1 MVAVQVGGSSDLK
14 NIIQQ
19 SGMKLNMTDMNPGE
33 PNDETF
39 VKQVK
44 FVLWDNNITLFRQSI
59 IYLIIASNIN
69 ICRQN
74 IISRNTNMRRPCT
87 TLVLLWNSTPNR
99 W

>member
-44 FVLWDNNITLFRQSI
+44 FVLFDIDTTVLSINNI
-59 IYLIIASNIN
+59 
-69 ICRQN
+69 
-74 IISRNTNMRRPCT
+74 
-87 TLVLLWNSTPNR
+87 PNN
-99 W
+99 

>member
-39 VKQVK
+39 VKQVRI
-44 FVLWDNNITLFRQSI
+44 FLLDNNATLLFHQSI
-59 IYLIIASNIN
+59 IYQIIASNIN
-69 ICRQN
+69 IMFRQN

-87 TLVLLWNSTPNR
+87 TLVLH
-99 W
+99 

>member
-1 MVAVQVGGSSDLK
+1 MGVYIESQWKIKYFSCYLRSYVDAYRMVAVQVGGSSDLK

-44 FVLWDNNITLFRQSI
+44 
-59 IYLIIASNIN
+59 
-69 ICRQN
+69 
-74 IISRNTNMRRPCT
+74 
-87 TLVLLWNSTPNR
+87 LVLLDNNR
-99 W
+99 TI

>member
-44 FVLWDNNITLFRQSI
+44 SVLLDNNITLLQQFYQSI
-59 IYLIIASNIN
+59 LYIISASNIN

-87 TLVLLWNSTPNR
+87 TLVLL
-99 W
+99 

>member
-44 FVLWDNNITLFRQSI
+44 FVLLDNRLTLSINNI
-59 IYLIIASNIN
+59 
-69 ICRQN
+69 
-74 IISRNTNMRRPCT
+74 
-87 TLVLLWNSTPNR
+87 PNNCIKYQYNV
-99 W
+99 

>member
-39 VKQVK
+39 VKQV
-44 FVLWDNNITLFRQSI
+44 TLPTRQWQSNSI
-59 IYLIIASNIN
+59 FIN
-69 ICRQN
+69 Q
-74 IISRNTNMRRPCT
+74 
-87 TLVLLWNSTPNR
+87 
-99 W
+99 